1 MRTRRD
7 ALKGIVGIL
16 AMGQSPAVWAQQQ
29 RVLIGQSTNLSGIN
43 AAFGRATMYGAQA
56 WLKQYNRN
64 AGSAVEL
71 VTLDDGNDPA
81 RATAN
86 SRQLL
91 DRGASALF
99 GYPSATV
106 SLPTLQMVRDA
117 GVPFFAPFTG
127 ASIIHD
133 KFDPL
138 VFTARASYAKEAS
151 KFAHMIAS
159 FGATRMA
166 VVYTDSPVGI
176 ETRDVVVAEL
186 KKAGMAAGPL
196 VALERDKPSTD
207 EQAKRLVDE
216 RSDGILFTTLA
227 TPTARLVTKAR
238 EMGLARSTY
247 IVALSFVGPSQ
258 LGQLLGKDSR
268 GVIVSH
274 VVPPPWA
281 QLDVVRDHVTAL
293 KTVDASEAP
302 SFASLEAYVAMRAL
316 TAGLDRMRS
325 ARSSLATALEST
337 NMDLGGY
344 KLRYTKD
351 SHSGSSF
358 VDYTVLGMERTG

>member
-1 MRTRRD
+1 MMDRRD
-7 ALKGIVGIL
+7 ALTGIAGIL
-16 AMGQSPAVWAQQQ
+16 AMGQAPAAWAQQ
-29 RVLIGQSTNLSGIN
+29 RVLIGQSTSLTGIN
-43 AAFGRATMYGAQA
+43 AAFGRATMAGAQS
-56 WLKQYNRN
+56 WLKQYNRG
-64 AGSAVEL
+64 AAPAIEL

-81 RATAN
+81 RAAAN
-86 SRQLL
+86 TRQLL

-99 GYPSATV
+99 GYASATL
-106 SLPTLQMVRDA
+106 SLPSLPMVRDA

-138 VFTARASYAKEAS
+138 VFTARASYAREAG
-151 KFAHMIAS
+151 KFAQMIAS

-166 VVYTDSPVGI
+166 VVYTDSPVGT

-186 KKAGMAAGPL
+186 KKAGMTAAPL

-207 EQAKRLVDE
+207 EQARQLVQE

-227 TPTARLVTKAR
+227 VPTARMVAKAR
-238 EMGLARSTY
+238 EFGLARTTY

-258 LGQLLGKDSR
+258 LGQLMGKEAR

-281 QLDVVRDHVTAL
+281 QLDVVREHAAAMRS
-293 KTVDASEAP
+293 VDSAEAP

-316 TAGLDRMRS
+316 TGGLDRMRN
-325 ARSSLATALEST
+325 ARSNLVTALEGT

-344 KLRYTKD
+344 KLRYSKD
-351 SHSGSSF
+351 SRSGSSF
-358 VDYTVLGMERTG
+358 VDYTVLGMERVG